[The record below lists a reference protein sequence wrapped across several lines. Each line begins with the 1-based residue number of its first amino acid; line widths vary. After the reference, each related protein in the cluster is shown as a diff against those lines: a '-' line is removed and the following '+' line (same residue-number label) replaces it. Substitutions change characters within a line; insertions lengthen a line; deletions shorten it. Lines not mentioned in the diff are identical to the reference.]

1 MSEII
6 KQLEETNRRF
16 EELDR
21 LMEDPEVISKDPRYP
36 AYVRER
42 GSLVKMVSLYRKYLG
57 AQKKVAE
64 ARAIIEE
71 KDQDRELVQMA
82 REELAELRK
91 TSEETWNKMEDM
103 LATTDEDSN
112 RNVIMEIRAGTG
124 GDEAGL
130 FAGNLMRMYLR
141 YAERQNWKTEIIS
154 VSRSDLGGVK
164 EVIFRVE
171 GDEVYRRLRFES
183 GTHRVQRVPETESS
197 GRIHTSTATVAVLP
211 EAEEVEVDIGPG
223 DLQIDTYCAGGP
235 GGQHVNK
242 TESAVRIVHIPT
254 GIMATCQD
262 EKSQHKNRDK
272 AMRVLRARVLAKAQE
287 EQDQREAEQRRSQ
300 VGTGDRSER
309 IRTYNFPQ
317 TRVTDHRIG
326 FTTHRLALILDGDLD
341 ELIDTLATSAQAEHL
356 RKAE

>member
-1 MSEII
+1 MFEKLKDIEAKYEDLTARFADPAVLADQNQWKSTAQERARLEPIVMVYRDWLRAEGEIVGTLELLEGAQDPELHEMAETELKTLKAR
-6 KQLEETNRRF
+6 KQDLEE
-16 EELDR
+16 R
-21 LMEDPEVISKDPRYP
+21 LTTLLLPRDPNDEKNV
-36 AYVRER
+36 
-42 GSLVKMVSLYRKYLG
+42 
-57 AQKKVAE
+57 
-64 ARAIIEE
+64 IIE
-71 KDQDRELVQMA
+71 
-82 REELAELRK
+82 
-91 TSEETWNKMEDM
+91 
-103 LATTDEDSN
+103 
-112 RNVIMEIRAGTG
+112 IRGGTG
-124 GDEAGL
+124 GGEAAL
-130 FAGNLMRMYLR
+130 FAAELYRAYTR
-141 YAERQNWKTEIIS
+141 YAERLRWKTEL
-154 VSRSDLGGVK
+154 VSSTPTDIGGFK
-164 EVIFRVE
+164 EVIFLIE
-171 GDEVYRRLRFES
+171 GEGAYSRLKYES
-183 GTHRVQRVPETESS
+183 GVHRVQRVPETESS
-197 GRIHTSTATVAVLP
+197 SRIHTSTATVAVLP